1 MALLLF
7 QTSVEILL
15 PDYVNLSP
23 TLNLVCLL
31 MFCPPLQTT
40 PPPLMCRVK
49 SIGVQLVLDRGV
61 CMCAGPGSAGCSV
74 G

>member
-31 MFCPPLQTT
+31 MFAPHFKRTT

-49 SIGVQLVLDRGV
+49 PLGAQ
-61 CMCAGPGSAGCSV
+61 C
-74 G
+74 